1 MALVG
6 TEVMEESVKGSETLV
21 GTVETVGTPEAEVE
35 ARVGDEDKARDVVT
49 SEAVVGPEGDMEA
62 LVPRICGRKYDGPRC

>member
-1 MALVG
+1 MALVS

-35 ARVGDEDKARDVVT
+35 TRVGDEAKAKDV
-49 SEAVVGPEGDMEA
+49 VVGPEGDMEV